1 MTKTIRYDVSEHA
14 HRFAIWTAARA
25 ATRGMAG
32 GTTKNIEKA
41 IGRANLRS
49 FLDASEGQKGI
60 SDFESYLKKHDDF
73 CKEIISYFNEIKL
86 ECTYGRA
93 AKIVAVY
100 FKTRLLNLENHPL
113 INVIFPPIDSVLLK
127 NLANKSRDPEL
138 KFLADKK
145 WTQFDEGGYQEI
157 MEDIEKW
164 SVRNNLKY
172 WELEKYWWP

>member
-1 MTKTIRYDVSEHA
+1 MIKSERYDVQEHA
-14 HRFAIWTAARA
+14 HRFAVWTAARA

-32 GTTKNIEKA
+32 GSTENIEKA
-41 IGRANLRS
+41 IGRANLRN
-49 FLDASEGQKGI
+49 FLEANEGQKSI
-60 SDFESYLKKHDDF
+60 LDFHSYLEKHYVF
-73 CKEIISYFNEIKL
+73 CTEIIAYFNKIKL

-127 NLANKSRDPEL
+127 NLADKSPEL

-145 WTQFDEGGYQEI
+145 WTQFDAEGYEI
-157 MEDIEKW
+157 AIKSIEKW
-164 SVRNNLKY
+164 SVKNNLKF
-172 WELEKYWWP
+172 WEVEKYWRP

>member
-41 IGRANLRS
+41 IGRANLRR
-49 FLDASEGQKGI
+49 FLESKANAKNTL
-60 SDFESYLKKHDDF
+60 DFDSYLKAHDGF

-100 FKTRLLNLENHPL
+100 FKTRLLNLESHPL
-113 INVIFPPIDSVLLK
+113 LNVIFPPIDSVLLK
-127 NLANKSRDPEL
+127 NLAKVFSSEM
-138 KFLADKK
+138 KHLADKK
-145 WTQFDEGGYQEI
+145 WTQFDVGSYNI
-157 MEDIEKW
+157 IIEAIAKL
-164 SVRNNLKY
+164 SVKNNHKF
-172 WELEKYWWP
+172 WEVEKYWWP

>member
-1 MTKTIRYDVSEHA
+1 MTKSIQYDIHEHA

-32 GTTKNIEKA
+32 GKTENIEKA
-41 IGRANLRS
+41 IEQANLRN
-49 FLDASEGQKGI
+49 FLEANEGQKHI
-60 SDFESYLKKHDDF
+60 SDFDSYLEKHEDF
-73 CKEIISYFNEIKL
+73 CEEIMAYFHEIKL
-86 ECTYGRA
+86 ECSYGRA

-127 NLANKSRDPEL
+127 NLADKSPEL

-145 WTQFDEGGYQEI
+145 WTQFDSKGYQEI

>member
-1 MTKTIRYDVSEHA
+1 M
-14 HRFAIWTAARA
+14 
-25 ATRGMAG
+25 
-32 GTTKNIEKA
+32 
-41 IGRANLRS
+41 
-49 FLDASEGQKGI
+49 
-60 SDFESYLKKHDDF
+60 
-73 CKEIISYFNEIKL
+73 

-127 NLANKSRDPEL
+127 NLADKSPEL
-138 KFLADKK
+138 KLLADKK
-145 WTQFDEGGYQEI
+145 WTQFDSKGYQEN

-172 WELEKYWWP
+172 WELEKYWRP